1 MRAVR
6 WRETPQ
12 GVFGRPTDLGG
23 GPLAPALGSA
33 TLRDGRQLLLGLRLA
48 ALEGRGGSDLREIV
62 VLEQR
67 APGGEFGAW
76 TGLGNPETDPVR
88 GRRIGVPV
96 AVTARDGQVH
106 LFVRDA
112 DQGIS
117 TRVRGLDGRWS
128 PWRGLGGGP
137 VQDGLT
143 AVVGEDGGVHV
154 YAPGRD
160 TVHHWTPEGPTPPI
174 GLPVPAD
181 AVAAAGGRLYYRAPA
196 SSALTATAGPPI
208 HFPGYGPVT
217 ADGPYLLGRDTDGT
231 LQLLHRGRI
240 QRAARDLVTLDG
252 PALRA
257 TAHGPVAAGLSPRP
271 GRGCGARTAP
281 PARGPPARS
290 EPGPRT
296 SGHAKGP
303 VRPKSYGPLLVLAG
317 ATRSN
322 RQGNYLTILVTWPAP
337 TVRPPSRMANFRP
350 SSMATGWMSSTFISV
365 LSPGMTISVPSGR
378 VTTPVTS
385 VVRK

>member
-1 MRAVR
+1 MRQPLRLRRLQRRRGPPLTNRKGWVRSTHYRYPGPRIALAQEPDGKLSGYGVLGMRAVR
-6 WRETPQ
+6 WRETTQ

-62 VLEQR
+62 VLDQR

-160 TVHHWTPEGPTPPI
+160 TVHHWTRRGPRRSPGCRCPRTQSPPR
-174 GLPVPAD
+174 
-181 AVAAAGGRLYYRAPA
+181 AAG
-196 SSALTATAGPPI
+196 STTGPP
-208 HFPGYGPVT
+208 
-217 ADGPYLLGRDTDGT
+217 
-231 LQLLHRGRI
+231 
-240 QRAARDLVTLDG
+240 
-252 PALRA
+252 
-257 TAHGPVAAGLSPRP
+257 PR
-271 GRGCGARTAP
+271 RR
-281 PARGPPARS
+281 
-290 EPGPRT
+290 
-296 SGHAKGP
+296 
-303 VRPKSYGPLLVLAG
+303 
-317 ATRSN
+317 
-322 RQGNYLTILVTWPAP
+322 
-337 TVRPPSRMANFRP
+337 
-350 SSMATGWMSSTFISV
+350 
-365 LSPGMTISVPSGR
+365 
-378 VTTPVTS
+378 
-385 VVRK
+385 